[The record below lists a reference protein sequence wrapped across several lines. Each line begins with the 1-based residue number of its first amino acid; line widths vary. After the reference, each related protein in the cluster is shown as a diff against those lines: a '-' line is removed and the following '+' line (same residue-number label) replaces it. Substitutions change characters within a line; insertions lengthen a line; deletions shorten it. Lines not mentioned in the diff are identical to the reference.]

1 MKTILVVAAH
11 PDDEVLG
18 CGGTMARHA
27 AQGDK
32 VHSVFIADG
41 EGARCAFQ
49 SSSGERY
56 TMAENAAKI
65 LGTGKPR
72 FLDFPDN
79 RLDSVALLDIVQPL
93 EEAIA
98 EIKPSVVYT
107 HHGGDLNV
115 DHRVTQQAVLTA
127 CRPIPGSNIEAI
139 YGFEVL
145 SSTEWAEPTVNPFC
159 PSFYVDISEQFPKKI
174 GALKAYDEEMRDFPH
189 SRSYKV
195 VEALA
200 KVRGGNV
207 GLLKAEAFTSVR
219 HIWRKA

>member
-18 CGGTMARHA
+18 CGGTMARYVE
-27 AQGDK
+27 QGDK
-32 VHSVFIADG
+32 VYSVFVADG
-41 EGARCAFQ
+41 EGAR
-49 SSSGERY
+49 GEDNIHSTRY
-56 TMAENAAKI
+56 IMAENAAKI
-65 LGTGKPR
+65 LGTEEPR
-72 FLDFPDN
+72 FFDFPDN
-79 RLDSVALLDIVQPL
+79 RLDSVALLDIVQRL
-93 EEAIA
+93 EGAIE
-98 EIKPSVVYT
+98 EINPSVVYT

-115 DHRVTQQAVLTA
+115 DHRITQQAVLTA
-127 CRPIPGSNIEAI
+127 CRPMPGSNIEAI

-207 GLLKAEAFTSVR
+207 GLLKAEAFMSVR

>member
-18 CGGTMARHA
+18 CGGTMARYA

-41 EGARCAFQ
+41 ESAR
-49 SSSGERY
+49 GEDNIHSTRY
-56 TMAENAAKI
+56 IMAENAAKI
-65 LGTGKPR
+65 LGTEEPR
-72 FLDFPDN
+72 FFDFPDN
-79 RLDSVALLDIVQPL
+79 RLDSVALLDIVQRL
-93 EEAIA
+93 EGAIE
-98 EIKPSVVYT
+98 EINPSVVYT

-127 CRPIPGSNIEAI
+127 CRPMPGSNIEAI

-174 GALKAYDEEMRDFPH
+174 GALKAYDEEMRGFPH

-207 GLLKAEAFTSVR
+207 GLLKAEAFMSVR
-219 HIWRKA
+219 HIWCKA